1 MKKLLGIAFLG
12 LLLSSNA
19 YAGWFSKKLPTLK
32 CTVTPSGEPAFSQFL
47 VLSNYWT
54 DRGAG
59 SKFQEQKAY
68 DRSYTYVEVEK
79 DLYKVIDFRKD
90 FSGGKPYSADIVTWY
105 ISRKTGELY
114 LTVSPTMFY
123 NTGQTAAVLFKVKMS
138 ANGLCVEA
146 K

>member
-1 MKKLLGIAFLG
+1 MKKAILILIAG
-12 LLLSSNA
+12 LLLSGNA
-19 YAGWFSKKLPTLK
+19 YAGWFSKLPTLK
-32 CTVTPSGEPAFSQFL
+32 CTVTSPGEPAIVQFL
-47 VLSNYWT
+47 ILKNYWT

-59 SKFQEQKAY
+59 SEFQKKKAHEK
-68 DRSYTYVEVEK
+68 SYTYVDVKK
-79 DLYKVIDFRKD
+79 DTFVVHDWIKEFRGGQEH
-90 FSGGKPYSADIVTWY
+90 SGRLIKWY

-123 NTGQTAAVLFKVKMS
+123 GSGQTAAVLFEVERT